1 MSLQIYD
8 DRERALVGL
17 ADGALGLLAWLRRP
31 LGRRAA
37 VSSPRR
43 ILVLRLE
50 RIGDLLMTLPA
61 LEDLRSFAESAEIDL
76 VVGEWNLHL
85 AQAIPAV
92 NRIEALSARWLARG
106 DRGSGL
112 PALLREASR
121 WRSRRY
127 DLAINFE
134 PDIRSNLLLAASGSR
149 WCAGWAS
156 GGGGALLDLSLDFD
170 PRAHTTDNARMLVS
184 AIFQRAP
191 ADGTRPHLAIP
202 ERAARDA
209 ADRLAGRAK
218 GPVIGIHASGG
229 RHVKQWEPEKFA
241 DVAGRLARDL
251 NATIVLTGGPDDR
264 AIVDVVRAA
273 IPPEQTV
280 DVAGQIDLL
289 DLAAVIQRLNVL
301 VTGDTGP
308 MHLATAV
315 GTPVVAVFGASNP
328 VRYGPRGP
336 ADRVVRVDL
345 PCSPCNRIR
354 LPPQRCSG
362 QTPDCLAYVP
372 AARVFDATVS
382 ALSASARASA

>member
-8 DRERALVGL
+8 ARERALVGL

-61 LEDLRSFAESAEIDL
+61 LADLRSLRRAAEIDL

-92 NRIEALSARWLARG
+92 NRVEALSARWLARG

-149 WCAGWAS
+149 WRAGWAS
-156 GGGGALLDLSLDFD
+156 GGGGALLDLALDFD
-170 PRAHTTDNARMLVS
+170 PGAHTTDNAPPAGLRDLS
-184 AIFQRAP
+184 AGAGRR
-191 ADGTRPHLAIP
+191 TRPHLAIP

-209 ADRLAGRAK
+209 DDRLAGRAK

-229 RHVKQWEPEKFA
+229 RHVKQWEPEKFRRP
-241 DVAGRLARDL
+241 GRPPGARP
-251 NATIVLTGGPDDR
+251 ARHDR
-264 AIVDVVRAA
+264 A
-273 IPPEQTV
+273 
-280 DVAGQIDLL
+280 
-289 DLAAVIQRLNVL
+289 
-301 VTGDTGP
+301 
-308 MHLATAV
+308 
-315 GTPVVAVFGASNP
+315 
-328 VRYGPRGP
+328 
-336 ADRVVRVDL
+336 DRW
-345 PCSPCNRIR
+345 
-354 LPPQRCSG
+354 
-362 QTPDCLAYVP
+362 T
-372 AARVFDATVS
+372 
-382 ALSASARASA
+382 